1 MLTAHYIFHLYSY
14 KHPVPSRLQRKEKKK
29 KNSFHKRLIMDQD
42 VDVDVYLPSKPAIL
56 FSLVFFSTLIVVYI

>member
-29 KNSFHKRLIMDQD
+29 NSFHKRLIMDQD
-42 VDVDVYLPSKPAIL
+42 VDVGVYLPSKPAII